1 MNLRSHAASPL
12 RLLPV
17 FVGVLAAFAAP
28 HAAAVQCAVS
38 VTPVNFGPYD
48 IFANVDA
55 TSSGSVTVTCARET
69 SDPSSV
75 RVAYAAAASAGA
87 SNNFAS
93 RTLLG
98 PLDALAYNLY
108 TNSNYTTV
116 WGNGSSATLVFS
128 GGFTLNAGNST
139 RSAMHTVYGRV
150 PRLQDVG
157 AGAYVDNINV
167 TVTF

>member
-1 MNLRSHAASPL
+1 MNLRRLAAAPL

-17 FVGVLAAFAAP
+17 VVGVLAACAAP
-28 HAAAVQCAVS
+28 PASAVQCAVS
-38 VTPVNFGPYD
+38 VTPVSFGPYD

-55 TSSGSVTVTCARET
+55 TSSGSVTITCTRET
-69 SDPSSV
+69 SDPSSI

-87 SNNFAS
+87 SNSYAS

-98 PLDALAYNLY
+98 PLDALRYNLY
-108 TNSNYTTV
+108 TNANYTTV
-116 WGNGSSATLVFS
+116 WGNGASATLVFS
-128 GGFTLNAGNST
+128 GRLTLSQGNPT
-139 RSAMHTVYGRV
+139 RSAMHTVYGRI
-150 PRLQDVG
+150 PRLQDIG